1 MFSRYS
7 GYDFICVE
15 LNIDEGNLIP
25 IIPNKEFVNKKKEEI
40 NQKKDLKL
48 PKRYSIIDIRN
59 EVLYNQVLNNYNK
72 SYNNNFKK
80 SYNVI

>member
-1 MFSRYS
+1 MGDYNGS
-7 GYDFICVE
+7 E
-15 LNIDEGNLIP
+15 Q
-25 IIPNKEFVNKKKEEI
+25 EI

-48 PKRYSIIDIRN
+48 PKRYSMIDIRN

-80 SYNVI
+80 SYNAI